1 MTSGRRGVIIIG
13 FRHVCLNEADFRC
26 SIGVV
31 LDLSASMVPHLANS
45 KRTLRQVLDR
55 AEPGDEAQ
63 LIGIGDRATLRKP
76 LTDDLTALLADVAVA
91 AAAGDTALHDAVAL
105 GVEQMKNAQ
114 NSRRALI
121 VISDGVDNINRLSRG
136 ELLRVA
142 TEADVEVHTLVLAE
156 VRAGKRSPV
165 DIAER
170 QDGIAFLGELSK
182 ATGGLS
188 FLIRD
193 EAGMAAAA
201 EKIGRALHTQYV
213 IGYRP
218 IGEP

>member
-1 MTSGRRGVIIIG
+1 M
-13 FRHVCLNEADFRC
+13 
-26 SIGVV
+26 
-31 LDLSASMVPHLANS
+31 
-45 KRTLRQVLDR
+45 
-55 AEPGDEAQ
+55 
-63 LIGIGDRATLRKP
+63 
-76 LTDDLTALLADVAVA
+76 A

-213 IGYRP
+213 IGYRRGGR
-218 IGEP
+218 ICRNSGCAQRYLVLISYLFWSSNICWASVQNHFAV